1 MNILIVILAIVVL
14 LLAYYIYTV
23 VTAVPVIGKNIDL
36 TQLPVSVKSSSIT
49 NPYSANY
56 TIGVWIYVSNF
67 TSNNN
72 IGAFLVYGK
81 TNDTFFLE
89 MDTNTPDLYCN
100 IRTTKLTTVGTPTS
114 IYQRIKIN
122 NASES
127 FPIQSWTYVTVSVS
141 SIFIECYING
151 RFVSATKVI
160 SYGLDS
166 ETAGTGEAKDAG
178 PAFKFGAKDTV
189 VSRSSPTSTIGE
201 TTIPATVQTNKRT
214 NGSPIFL
221 TGLSRWDYPL
231 SAGDIYNN
239 YMKGNGYSN
248 IWGSP
253 YHMDV
258 NLKKGTD
265 NYVMNIF

>member
-1 MNILIVILAIVVL
+1 MNVLIVILAIVVL
-14 LLAYYIYTV
+14 LLAYYIYTI
-23 VTAVPVIGKNIDL
+23 VTAVPVVGKNIDL

-67 TSNNN
+67 TSNNKV
-72 IGAFLVYGK
+72 GAFLMYGRGD
-81 TNDTFFLE
+81 NRFFLE
-89 MDTNTPDLYCN
+89 MDANTPDLYCN
-100 IRTTKLTTVGTPTS
+100 IKTTANTTGSSPVP

-122 NASES
+122 NAGES

-141 SIFIECYING
+141 STFIECYING
-151 RFVSATKVI
+151 RFVSATKSNTI
-160 SYGLDS
+160 YSNS
-166 ETAGTGEAKDAG
+166 AGTNEDKDAG
-178 PAFKFGAKDTV
+178 PAFTFGAKGTAV
-189 VSRSSPTSTIGE
+189 TRTSTTAAGV
-201 TTIPATVQTNKRT
+201 TTVATSTTDTRT
-214 NGSPIFL
+214 EGSPIFL

-253 YHMDV
+253 YHMDI

-265 NYVMNIF
+265 NYVMNVF

>member
-1 MNILIVILAIVVL
+1 MNILIVILGIVVL
-14 LLAYYIYTV
+14 LLAYYIYTI

-36 TQLPVSVKSSSIT
+36 TQLPVSIKSSSIT

-67 TSNNN
+67 TSNNTD
-72 IGAFLVYGK
+72 GAFLMYGK
-81 TNDTFFLE
+81 ADNRFFLE

-100 IRTTKLTTVGTPTS
+100 IKTTVNTQGNSP

-141 SIFIECYING
+141 STFIECYING
-151 RFVSATKVI
+151 RFVSATKV
-160 SYGLDS
+160 SNGVFS
-166 ETAGTGEAKDAG
+166 NSANSGEAKDAG
-178 PAFKFGAKDTV
+178 PAFTFGAKGTV
-189 VSRSSPTSTIGE
+189 VTRSSTAAGV
-201 TTIPATVQTNKRT
+201 TTMISNTNQTRT
-214 NGSPIFL
+214 EGSPIFL

-253 YHMDV
+253 YHMDI

-265 NYVMNIF
+265 NYVMNVF

>member
-36 TQLPVSVKSSSIT
+36 TQLPVVVKSTSIT

-56 TIGVWIYVSNF
+56 TIGVWIYVTNF
-67 TSNNN
+67 TSSNI
-72 IGAFLVYGK
+72 IGAFLMYGK
-81 TNDTFFLE
+81 ADNRFFLE
-89 MDTNTPDLYCN
+89 MDPDTPDLYCN
-100 IRTTKLTTVGTPTS
+100 IRTTKSTTGTSPTP

-122 NASES
+122 NTSES
-127 FPIQSWTYVTVSVS
+127 FPVQSWTYVTVSVS
-141 SIFIECYING
+141 STFIECYING
-151 RFVSATKVI
+151 RFVSATKV
-160 SYGLDS
+160 SNGVFS
-166 ETAGTGEAKDAG
+166 NSASSGEAKDAG
-178 PAFKFGAKDTV
+178 PAFTFGAKGTTV
-189 VSRSSPTSTIGE
+189 TKSSTTSGGVTTVTSSSTIR
-201 TTIPATVQTNKRT
+201 PD
-214 NGSPIFL
+214 GSPIFL

-253 YHMDV
+253 YHVDV
-258 NLKKGTD
+258 NVKKGTD

>member
-36 TQLPVSVKSSSIT
+36 TQLPVVVKSSSIT

-72 IGAFLVYGK
+72 IGAFLMYGK
-81 TNDTFFLE
+81 ADNRFFLE

-100 IRTTKLTTVGTPTS
+100 IRNAKAATPYE
-114 IYQRIKIN
+114 YQKIKIN
-122 NASES
+122 NTSES

-141 SIFIECYING
+141 STFIECYING

-160 SYGLDS
+160 SDGLFS
-166 ETAGTGEAKDAG
+166 NSAASGEGKDAG
-178 PAFKFGAKDTV
+178 PAFTFGAKGTTIT
-189 VSRSSPTSTIGE
+189 RSSTST
-201 TTIPATVQTNKRT
+201 TTGVTTLNTSTSTTTRID
-214 NGSPIFL
+214 GSPIFL

-231 SAGDIYNN
+231 SAGDVYNN

-253 YHMDV
+253 YHVDV
-258 NLKKGTD
+258 NVKKGTD

>member
-67 TSNNN
+67 TSNNK
-72 IGAFLVYGK
+72 IGTFLVYGK

-100 IRTTKLTTVGTPTS
+100 IKTNKSTAGTTPTP

-141 SIFIECYING
+141 SIFIECYMNG

-160 SYGLDS
+160 SDGLYV
-166 ETAGTGEAKDAG
+166 EGAGTGEAKDAG

-189 VSRSSPTSTIGE
+189 VTRSSTTAGV
-201 TTIPATVQTNKRT
+201 TTIPATTPTNKRT
-214 NGSPIFL
+214 DGSPIFL

-231 SAGDIYNN
+231 SAGDVYNN

>member
-14 LLAYYIYTV
+14 LLAYYIYSV

-72 IGAFLVYGK
+72 IGAFLIYGK
-81 TNDTFFLE
+81 ADNRFFLE
-89 MDTNTPDLYCN
+89 MDKDTPDLYCN
-100 IRTTKLTTVGTPTS
+100 IRNAKSTTPYE
-114 IYQRIKIN
+114 YQKIKIN

-141 SIFIECYING
+141 STFIECYING

-160 SYGLDS
+160 SNGLFS
-166 ETAGTGEAKDAG
+166 NSAGSGEANDAG
-178 PAFKFGAKDTV
+178 PAFTFGAKGTTV
-189 VSRSSPTSTIGE
+189 TRSSTTSDGV
-201 TTIPATVQTNKRT
+201 TTLNTLSTTRID
-214 NGSPIFL
+214 GSPIFL

>member
-1 MNILIVILAIVVL
+1 
-14 LLAYYIYTV
+14 
-23 VTAVPVIGKNIDL
+23 
-36 TQLPVSVKSSSIT
+36 
-49 NPYSANY
+49 
-56 TIGVWIYVSNF
+56 
-67 TSNNN
+67 
-72 IGAFLVYGK
+72 
-81 TNDTFFLE
+81 

-100 IRTTKLTTVGTPTS
+100 IKTTETGR
-114 IYQRIKIN
+114 YQRIKIN
-122 NASES
+122 NSSES

-151 RFVSATKVI
+151 RFVSATKV
-160 SYGLDS
+160 SNGVFS
-166 ETAGTGEAKDAG
+166 NSAENNEAKDAG
-178 PAFKFGAKDTV
+178 PAFTFGAKGTV
-189 VSRSSPTSTIGE
+189 VTRSSTTAGVTTMIST
-201 TTIPATVQTNKRT
+201 TNQTRID
-214 NGSPIFL
+214 GSPIFL

-265 NYVMNIF
+265 NYVMNVF

>member
-1 MNILIVILAIVVL
+1 MNILIIILGIVVL
-14 LLAYYIYTV
+14 LLAYYIYTI

-36 TQLPVSVKSSSIT
+36 TQLPLSIKSSSIT

-56 TIGVWIYVSNF
+56 TIGVWVYISNF
-67 TSNNN
+67 TSNNTV
-72 IGAFLVYGK
+72 GAFLMYGK
-81 TNDTFFLE
+81 ADNRFFLE

-100 IRTTKLTTVGTPTS
+100 IKTTETGR
-114 IYQRIKIN
+114 YQRIKIN
-122 NASES
+122 NSSES

-151 RFVSATKVI
+151 RFVSATKV
-160 SYGLDS
+160 SNGVFS
-166 ETAGTGEAKDAG
+166 NSAENNEAKDAG
-178 PAFKFGAKDTV
+178 PAFTFGAKGTV
-189 VSRSSPTSTIGE
+189 VTRSSTTAGVTTMIST
-201 TTIPATVQTNKRT
+201 TNQTRID
-214 NGSPIFL
+214 GSPIFL

-265 NYVMNIF
+265 NYVMNVF